1 MVHYPTQDT
10 RIQGYLTEDI
20 LEDKVCSVRLQLG
33 ESSNWQKHFSEQRF
47 ASSNGVVV
55 TLSNVEDW
63 SGPVIEG

>member
-20 LEDKVCSVRLQLG
+20 LLDFNLEKGQH
-33 ESSNWQKHFSEQRF
+33 WQKHFSEKRF

-55 TLSNVEDW
+55 TLSNGKDW